1 MNNILLLGGVW
12 TMSFD
17 FNEIVTS
24 LVRTLGTYG
33 LRILA
38 ALALFFIGRKVL
50 KTFIKG
56 IKSFMVK
63 KGVDQTL
70 ISFLGNLSYWAL
82 MAFLLITAVGIMG
95 IQTSSLVAALG
106 AAGLAVGLALQ
117 GSLSN
122 FAAGVLII
130 IFRPFKVG
138 DFIEAGGSSGTV
150 KEITILTTVMTMID
164 NKKVIMP
171 NSKIMDGTI
180 VNYSANH
187 TRRIDMV
194 FGVSYGSDLD
204 HVIRVLQSLIDD
216 DERILKDPAPLVAV
230 LSHGESSINLA
241 VRVWVESPNVLKV
254 NFDMQK
260 KVKERF
266 DQEGITIPFP
276 QRTVRLM
283 KE

>member
-1 MNNILLLGGVW
+1 
-12 TMSFD
+12 MSFD

-138 DFIEAGGSSGTV
+138 DFVEAGGSSGTV

-171 NSKIMDGTI
+171 NSKIMNGTI
-180 VNYSANH
+180 VNYSANP

-204 HVIRVLQSLIDD
+204 HVIRVLQSLIND

-241 VRVWVESPNVLKV
+241 VRVWVESSNVLKV

-266 DQEGITIPFP
+266 DQEGITIPLP

>member
-1 MNNILLLGGVW
+1 MNL
-12 TMSFD
+12 D
-17 FNEIVTS
+17 FTEIATS
-24 LVRTLGTYG
+24 LVQTLSTYG
-33 LRILA
+33 LRIIA

-50 KTFIKG
+50 KAIIKA

-70 ISFLGNLSYWAL
+70 ISFLANLSYWAL
-82 MAFLLITAVGIMG
+82 MAFLLITSVGIMG

-122 FAAGVLII
+122 FAAGMLII

-138 DFIEAGGSSGTV
+138 DFIEAGGSMGTV
-150 KEITILTTVMTMID
+150 KEISILTTVMAMLD
-164 NKKVIMP
+164 NKKVIIP

-180 VNYSANH
+180 VNFSANP

-194 FGVSYGSDLD
+194 FGVSHSADLD
-204 HVIRVLQSLIDD
+204 KVISLLQSLIDE

-230 LSHGESSINLA
+230 MSHGESSINLT
-241 VRVWVESPNVLKV
+241 VRVWVESSNVLSV

-260 KVKERF
+260 KVKQRF
-266 DQEGITIPFP
+266 DKEGIEIPFP
-276 QRTVRLM
+276 QRDVHII

>member
-1 MNNILLLGGVW
+1 MN
-12 TMSFD
+12 FD
-17 FNEIVTS
+17 FNEILTS
-24 LVRTLGTYG
+24 LVRTLSSYG

-38 ALALFFIGRKVL
+38 ALGLFFAGRRLL
-50 KTFIKG
+50 KAFIKAVRA
-56 IKSFMVK
+56 FMVK
-63 KGVDQTL
+63 RGVDQTL
-70 ISFLGNLSYWAL
+70 IGFLGNLSYWGL
-82 MAFLLITAVGIMG
+82 MAFLMISAIGIMG

-164 NKKVIMP
+164 NKKVIIP

-180 VNYSANH
+180 VNYSANP
-187 TRRIDMV
+187 TRRVDMV
-194 FGVSYGSDLD
+194 FGVSYSADLD
-204 HVIRVLQSLIDD
+204 HVLGVLQNLVD
-216 DERILKDPAPLVAV
+216 DEDRILKDPAPLVAV
-230 LSHGESSINLA
+230 LSHGESSVNIA
-241 VRVWVESPNVLKV
+241 VRVWVESSNVLGV

-260 KVKERF
+260 RVKQRF
-266 DQEGITIPFP
+266 DQEGIEIPFP
-276 QRTVRLM
+276 QRDVHLV
-283 KE
+283 K